1 MTEPVKDEIGRSAH
15 NGLRLR
21 KLRRRSLLT
30 FRSSRPTFSGAV
42 YGGCAFLETS
52 GGRSS
57 KWTFSTSSPVRRFLA
72 GRPFDDRRT
81 TMHALSLS
89 AHYFVVGVS

>member
-1 MTEPVKDEIGRSAH
+1 MTKPVKDEIRRSAH

-30 FRSSRPTFSGAV
+30 FRSSRPTFSGG

-57 KWTFSTSSPVRRFLA
+57 KWTFSTSSSVRRFLA
-72 GRPFDDRRT
+72 GRPFDDQRT